1 MKRLSILIFTLFL
14 LATLVGVGYP
24 AEKRLVIGT
33 ASTGGTWYPLGG
45 GVAAIVTKYI
55 KEVSTTAIPSGAS
68 IENIRAISKGTQDL
82 ALTMPDVAFFA
93 YNGLEMFKTE
103 RHEEIRG
110 LFATYPIDIQFY
122 VEEKSP
128 VKTIADIKGKNL
140 RVAVGPPG
148 SGTEV
153 MARLVLKEYGITYDD
168 IREQFISHTEATAA
182 MKDGNIDVGIVTLG
196 TPAPTLMD
204 LTQYKKIRF
213 LDIEPEMADR
223 INKKFP
229 AYFPRTIPAGTYS
242 GMTKPHH
249 TLAWMG
255 LFILHKDFPGELAY
269 EILKAVFDNKTE
281 LDAIHVQFKSILLEN
296 ANKGM
301 SVPLHPG
308 AIRFFKERG
317 IIK

>member
-1 MKRLSILIFTLFL
+1 MKRTIFLTMVL
-14 LATLVGVGYP
+14 LLTVMMSVVQAQ
-24 AEKRLVIGT
+24 EKRLVIGT

-45 GVAAIVTKYI
+45 GVATIITKHV
-55 KEVSTTAIPSGAS
+55 KNVSATAIPSGAS

-82 ALTMPDVAFFA
+82 ALSMPDVAFFA

-103 RHEEIRG
+103 RHEELRG
-110 LFATYPIDIQFY
+110 LFATYPIDIQIY

-229 AYFPRTIPAGTYS
+229 AYFPRTIPSGSYS

-255 LFILHKDFPGELAY
+255 LFILHKDFSGDLAY
-269 EILKAVFDNKTE
+269 EILKALFDNKAE

-308 AIRFFKERG
+308 AMRFLKEKG
-317 IIK
+317 ILK

>member
-1 MKRLSILIFTLFL
+1 MNRFFVFIMILL
-14 LATLVGVGYP
+14 LTFMVGGGQA
-24 AEKRLVIGT
+24 AEKRMVIGT

-45 GVAAIVTKYI
+45 GVATIITKYI
-55 KEVSTTAIPSGAS
+55 KGVSATAIPSGAS

-82 ALTMPDVAFFA
+82 ALSMPDVAFFA

-103 RHEEIRG
+103 RHEELRG

-128 VKTIADIKGKNL
+128 VKSIADIKGKDL

-168 IREQFISHTEATAA
+168 IREQFLSHTEATAA

-242 GMTKPHH
+242 GMGKPHH

-255 LFILHKDFPGELAY
+255 LFVINKNFPGELAY
-269 EILKAVFDNKTE
+269 DILRAVFDHKAE
-281 LDAIHVQFKSILLEN
+281 LDAIHVQFKAILLEN

-308 AIRFFKERG
+308 AIRFFKEKG
-317 IIK
+317 LMK

>member
-1 MKRLSILIFTLFL
+1 MKRSLIFITLCL
-14 LATLVGVGYP
+14 LVTMLGAGHA

-45 GVAAIVTKYI
+45 GVATLITKYI
-55 KEVSTTAIPSGAS
+55 KEVSATAIPSGAS

-82 ALTMPDVAFFA
+82 ALSMPDVAFFA

-103 RHEEIRG
+103 RHEELRG

-153 MARLVLKEYGITYDD
+153 MARLVLKEYEITYDD

-213 LDIEPEMADR
+213 LDIEPVMADR

-229 AYFPRTIPAGTYS
+229 AYFPRTIPSGTYS
-242 GMTKPHH
+242 GMDKPHH

-255 LFILHKDFPGELAY
+255 LFIVHKDFSEDLAY
-269 EILKAVFDNKTE
+269 EILKVIFDHKAE
-281 LDAIHVQFKSILLEN
+281 LDAIHVQFKKTLLEN

-301 SVPLHPG
+301 SVPLHSG
-308 AIRFFKERG
+308 AIRFFKEKG

>member
-1 MKRLSILIFTLFL
+1 MKRSFIFTLL
-14 LATLVGVGYP
+14 LLLIFMGGLSQAQ
-24 AEKRLVIGT
+24 EKRLVIGT

-45 GVAAIVTKYI
+45 GVATIITKYV
-55 KEVSTTAIPSGAS
+55 KGVSATAIPSGAS
-68 IENIRAISKGTQDL
+68 IENIRAISKMTQDL
-82 ALTMPDVAFFA
+82 ALSMPDIAYFA
-93 YNGLEMFKTE
+93 YNGLEMFKNE
-103 RHEEIRG
+103 RYEEIRG
-110 LFATYPIDIQFY
+110 LFSTYPIDIQFY

-153 MARLVLKEYGITYDD
+153 MARLILKEYGITYDD
-168 IREQFISHTEATAA
+168 IREQFLSHTEATAA
-182 MKDGNIDVGIVTLG
+182 MKDGNIDVGIVTVG

-213 LDIEPEMADR
+213 LDIEPEVAER

-229 AYFPRTIPAGTYS
+229 AYFPRTIPAGTYP

-255 LFILHKDFPGELAY
+255 LFILHKDFSSDLAY
-269 EILKAVFDNKTE
+269 EILKAIFDHKAE

-296 ANKGM
+296 ATKGM
-301 SVPLHPG
+301 SIPFHPG
-308 AIRFFKERG
+308 AIKFFKEKG
-317 IIK
+317 LMK

>member
-1 MKRLSILIFTLFL
+1 MKRSFVFITIFL
-14 LATLVGVGYP
+14 LTLMVGVGEA
-24 AEKRLVIGT
+24 AEKRMVIGT

-45 GVAAIVTKYI
+45 GVATLITKYV
-55 KEVSTTAIPSGAS
+55 KEVSATAIPSGAS

-82 ALTMPDVAFFA
+82 ALSMPDVAFFA

-103 RHEEIRG
+103 RHEELRG

-122 VEEKSP
+122 VQEKSP
-128 VKTIADIKGKNL
+128 VKAIGDIKGKDL

-242 GMTKPHH
+242 GMNKPHQ

-255 LFILHKDFPGELAY
+255 LFIVHKDFPGELAY
-269 EILKAVFDNKTE
+269 EILKAVFDHKEE
-281 LDAIHVQFKSILLEN
+281 LDAIHVQFKKILLEN

-308 AIRFFKERG
+308 AIRFFKEKG
-317 IIK
+317 LVK

>member
-1 MKRLSILIFTLFL
+1 VR
-14 LATLVGVGYP
+14 V
-24 AEKRLVIGT
+24 
-33 ASTGGTWYPLGG
+33 
-45 GVAAIVTKYI
+45 
-55 KEVSTTAIPSGAS
+55 TAIPSGAS
-68 IENIRAISKGTQDL
+68 IENIQAFNKGTQDL
-82 ALTMPDVAFFA
+82 ALVMPDVAYFA

-103 RHEEIRG
+103 RHEELRG

-122 VEEKSP
+122 VEEKSS

-140 RVAVGPPG
+140 RVSVGPPG

-153 MARLVLKEYGITYDD
+153 MARLILREYGITYDD
-168 IREQFISHTEATAA
+168 IREQFISIPEATAA
-182 MKDGNIDVGIVTLG
+182 MKDGNIDVGIATLG

-204 LTQYKKIRF
+204 LTHYKKIRF
-213 LDIEPEMADR
+213 LDIETDMADR

-229 AYFPRTIPAGTYS
+229 AYFPRTIPAGTYT

-255 LFILHKDFPGELAY
+255 LFIVHKDFPGELAY
-269 EILKAVFDNKTE
+269 DILKAVFDHKPE
-281 LDAIHVQFKSILLEN
+281 LDAIHVQFKKILLEN

-308 AIRFFKERG
+308 AIRFFKEKG
-317 IIK
+317 LIK

>member
-1 MKRLSILIFTLFL
+1 MKRSFVFIIILCL
-14 LATLVGVGYP
+14 LAIWPEMGD
-24 AEKRLVIGT
+24 AQEKRLVIGT

-45 GVAAIVTKYI
+45 GVATIITKYI
-55 KEVSTTAIPSGAS
+55 RGVSATAVPSGAS
-68 IENIRAISKGTQDL
+68 IENIRAINKGTQDL
-82 ALTMPDVAFFA
+82 ALSMPDVAYFA
-93 YNGLEMFKTE
+93 YHGLEMFKTE

-110 LFATYPIDIQFY
+110 LFSTYPIDIQFY

-128 VKTIADIKGKNL
+128 VKSIGDIKGKNL

-229 AYFPRTIPAGTYS
+229 AYFPRIIPAGTYP

-255 LFILHKDFPGELAY
+255 LFIVHKDFPGDLAY
-269 EILKAVFDNKTE
+269 EILKAVFDHKSE
-281 LDAIHVQFKSILLEN
+281 LDAIHIQFKSILLEN

-301 SVPLHPG
+301 SIPLHPG
-308 AIRFFKERG
+308 AIRFFKEKG
-317 IIK
+317 MAK

>member
-1 MKRLSILIFTLFL
+1 MKRSFIFITLFL
-14 LATLVGVGYP
+14 LVIMLGVGHA

-45 GVAAIVTKYI
+45 GVATLITRYI
-55 KEVSTTAIPSGAS
+55 KGVNVTAIPSGAS
-68 IENIRAISKGTQDL
+68 IENIRAISKSTQDL

-110 LFATYPIDIQFY
+110 LFSTYPIDIQFY

-204 LTQYKKIRF
+204 LNQYKKIRF

-229 AYFPRTIPAGTYS
+229 AYYPTTIPAGTYS
-242 GMTKPHH
+242 GMDKPHH

-255 LFILHKDFPGELAY
+255 LFIVHKDFSGDLAY
-269 EILKAVFDNKTE
+269 EILKALFDHKAE

>member
-1 MKRLSILIFTLFL
+1 MKRSFIFTLFL
-14 LATLVGVGYP
+14 LLIFMGGLSQAQ
-24 AEKRLVIGT
+24 EKRLVIGT

-45 GVAAIVTKYI
+45 GVATIITKYV
-55 KEVSTTAIPSGAS
+55 KGVSATAIPSGAS
-68 IENIRAISKGTQDL
+68 IENIRAISKMTQDL
-82 ALTMPDVAFFA
+82 ALSMPDIAYFA
-93 YNGLEMFKTE
+93 YNGLEMFKNE
-103 RHEEIRG
+103 RYEEIRG
-110 LFATYPIDIQFY
+110 LFSTYPIDIQFY

-153 MARLVLKEYGITYDD
+153 MARLILKEYGITYDD
-168 IREQFISHTEATAA
+168 IREQFLSHTEATAA
-182 MKDGNIDVGIVTLG
+182 MKDGNIDVGIVTVG

-213 LDIEPEMADR
+213 LDIEPEVAER

-229 AYFPRTIPAGTYS
+229 AYFPRTIPAGTYP

-255 LFILHKDFPGELAY
+255 LFILHKDFSSDLAY
-269 EILKAVFDNKTE
+269 EILKVIFDHKAE

-296 ANKGM
+296 ATKGM
-301 SVPLHPG
+301 SIPFHPG
-308 AIRFFKERG
+308 AIRFFKEKG
-317 IIK
+317 LMK

>member
-1 MKRLSILIFTLFL
+1 MKRLFIFITLFL
-14 LATLVGVGYP
+14 LCVMVSSGQT

-45 GVAAIVTKYI
+45 GVATIVTKYI
-55 KEVSTTAIPSGAS
+55 KGVSATAIPSGAS
-68 IENIRAISKGTQDL
+68 IENIRAIRKGTQDI
-82 ALTMPDVAFFA
+82 ALTMPDVAYFA

-103 RHEEIRG
+103 RYEEIRG

-128 VKTIADIKGKNL
+128 VKTIADIKGKDL

-168 IREQFISHTEATAA
+168 IREQFLSHTEATAA

-204 LTQYKKIRF
+204 LTQYKKILF

-229 AYFPRTIPAGTYS
+229 AYFARTIPAGTYS

-255 LFILHKDFPGELAY
+255 LFIVHKDYPGDLAY
-269 EILKAVFDNKTE
+269 ETVKAVFDHKAE
-281 LDAIHVQFKSILLEN
+281 LDAIHVQFKAILLEN

-308 AIRFFKERG
+308 AIRFFKEKG
-317 IIK
+317 LMK